1 VYPVLELIR
10 QWGEVGLKIWQAQ
23 ASLKKLGVA
32 PKGSPKLQ
40 KIDIIAVG
48 NDNTVIELTMFVC
61 L

>member
-10 QWGEVGLKIWQAQ
+10 QWGGVGLKIWQAQ

-32 PKGSPKLQ
+32 TKVPRNYK